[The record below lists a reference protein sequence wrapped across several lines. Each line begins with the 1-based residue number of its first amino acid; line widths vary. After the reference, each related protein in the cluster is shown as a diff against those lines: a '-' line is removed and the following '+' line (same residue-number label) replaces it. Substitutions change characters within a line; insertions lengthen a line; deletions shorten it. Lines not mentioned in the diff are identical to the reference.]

1 MDTLIFAAGAV
12 IVAMLAYVAWLLTR
26 LARGQ
31 HHGADDAELTAL
43 REAERAKAIEL
54 SALQVR
60 LAERDADL
68 ESRDRELARVAAEL
82 GQVRARAEHHA
93 SASTALS
100 AQLGSKESEL
110 ADLRA
115 RFDAERAELSTLRAE
130 LLELRGRQA
139 QTEAN
144 LAHAEQ
150 AKAEIKG
157 FLETAQSK
165 LSATFAELAGK
176 TFEERGAQFEHN
188 VRNATQQSKSDIET
202 LLKPFA
208 EQLNTFRTR
217 VDTVYGEE
225 ARQRAELTGAVNEL
239 KTLNQDMAVQASA
252 LTRALKG
259 SAKVR
264 GDWGEL
270 MLESV
275 LRGSGLEEGTHYD
288 RQSTS
293 EDDEGRRLRPD
304 VVVRLPG
311 DRRIV
316 IDSKV
321 NLVDWQQAMN
331 AETPEE
337 QQDALRRHAVALR
350 QHMKELA
357 DKNYPRAVG
366 ESALEVTVAFV
377 PIEGALSAALG
388 SDAALQTD
396 AFARGIVFASPNTL
410 MAVLRV
416 IERLW
421 TRDKVQRQAIEISEA
436 GGRVLDALQSFLTEF
451 DKVGQQLNQAHTS
464 FTSARNKLSES
475 THAVIP
481 RARRLVDLGVKG
493 KKALSAELT
502 PDEPALPLPLE
513 RSGSGD

>member
-1 MDTLIFAAGAV
+1 MDTLIYAAGAV
-12 IVAMLAYVAWLLTR
+12 IVVMLAYVAWLLTR

-31 HHGADDAELTAL
+31 GGAAPAAELASL

-54 SALQVR
+54 SAMHVR

-68 ESRDRELARVAAEL
+68 AAGVEHVARLAQEREDAQERAERMGTSALELA
-82 GQVRARAEHHA
+82 A
-93 SASTALS
+93 S
-100 AQLGSKESEL
+100 
-110 ADLRA
+110 LRA
-115 RFDAERAELSTLRAE
+115 REAEIGDLRTRMESERDELSRLRNE
-130 LLELRGRQA
+130 LVHLRERTA

-150 AKAEIKG
+150 AKIEIKG

-176 TFEERGAQFEHN
+176 TFEERGAQFESN
-188 VRNATQQSKSDIET
+188 VRTATQQSKSDIET

-208 EQLNTFRTR
+208 EQLNVFRSR

-225 ARQRAELTGAVNEL
+225 AKERAALAGAVNEL

-275 LRGSGLEEGTHYD
+275 LRSSGLEDGTHYE
-288 RQSTS
+288 RQATS

-316 IDSKV
+316 VDSKV
-321 NLVDWQQAMN
+321 NLIDWQQAMN

-337 QQDALRRHAVALR
+337 HEDALRRHAVALR
-350 QHMKELA
+350 QHMKDLA
-357 DKNYPRAVG
+357 EKNYPKAVG
-366 ESALEVTVAFV
+366 DSALEVTVAFV

-388 SDAALQTD
+388 TDAALQTD
-396 AFARGIVFASPNTL
+396 AFAKGIVFASPNTL

-421 TRDKVQRQAIEISEA
+421 TRDKVQREAVEISRT
-436 GGRVLDALQSFLTEF
+436 GGLLLDALQNFLADF
-451 DKVGQQLNQAHTS
+451 DMVGRKLTDAHTA
-464 FTSARNKLSES
+464 FTDARGKLSES

-481 RARRLVDLGVKG
+481 RAKRLAELGVKG
-493 KKALSAELT
+493 KKALPAELT
-502 PDEPALPLPLE
+502 PDEQIVPLVLGQG
-513 RSGSGD
+513 GSND

>member
-1 MDTLIFAAGAV
+1 MDTLIYAAGAV
-12 IVAMLAYVAWLLTR
+12 IVVMLAYVAWLLTR

-31 HHGADDAELTAL
+31 GDGVAASEVSAL

-60 LAERDADL
+60 LLERDADL
-68 ESRDRELARVAAEL
+68 AARADDLSRLATERDDAL
-82 GQVRARAEHHA
+82 ARAERQGVNA
-93 SASTALS
+93 VEIAANLRARDT
-100 AQLGSKESEL
+100 EL
-110 ADLRA
+110 ADLRM
-115 RFDAERAELSTLRAE
+115 RYDAERNELSALRTE
-130 LLELRGRQA
+130 LAQLRERQA

-157 FLETAQSK
+157 FLESAQSK

-176 TFEERGAQFEHN
+176 TFEERGAQFENN
-188 VRNATQQSKSDIET
+188 VRTATQQSKSDIET

-225 ARQRAELTGAVNEL
+225 ARERAALAGAVNEL

-288 RQSTS
+288 RQASS

-316 IDSKV
+316 VDSKV
-321 NLVDWQQAMN
+321 NLIDWQQAMN
-331 AETPEE
+331 AETPDE
-337 QQDALRRHAVALR
+337 QHDALRRHAVALR
-350 QHMKELA
+350 QHMKDLA
-357 DKNYPRAVG
+357 DKNYPKAVG
-366 ESALEVTVAFV
+366 DSALEVTIAFV

-388 SDAALQTD
+388 ADAQLQTE
-396 AFARGIVFASPNTL
+396 AFAKGIVFASPNTL

-421 TRDKVQRQAIEISEA
+421 TRDKIQREAIEISKT
-436 GGRVLDALQSFLTEF
+436 GGLLLDALQNFLSDF
-451 DKVGQQLNQAHTS
+451 DAVGRKLTDAHTA
-464 FTSARNKLSES
+464 FTDARGKLSES
-475 THAVIP
+475 GHSVIP
-481 RARRLVDLGVKG
+481 RARRLAELGVKG
-493 KKALSAELT
+493 KKALSAELM
-502 PDEPALPLPLE
+502 PEEQALPLGLE
-513 RSGSGD
+513 RAGSQD

>member
-1 MDTLIFAAGAV
+1 MTTLLYAACAA
-12 IVAMLAYVAWLLTR
+12 IVLMLAYVAWLLTR
-26 LARGQ
+26 VLRGQ
-31 HHGADDAELTAL
+31 GDRTPATELTAL

-54 SALQVR
+54 AALQAR
-60 LAERDADL
+60 LDQRD
-68 ESRDRELARVAAEL
+68 AEL
-82 GQVRARAEHHA
+82 GETRAR
-93 SASTALS
+93 LD
-100 AQLGSKESEL
+100 G
-110 ADLRA
+110 
-115 RFDAERAELSTLRAE
+115 ERAEISRLRDSLAHVQQ
-130 LLELRGRQA
+130 RQA

-157 FLETAQSK
+157 FLDTAQSR
-165 LSATFAELAGK
+165 LSAMFAELAGK
-176 TFEERGAQFEHN
+176 TFEERGAQFENN
-188 VRNATQQSKSDIET
+188 VRNATQQSKADIET

-208 EQLNTFRTR
+208 SQLNEFRTR
-217 VDTVYGEE
+217 VDVVYGEE
-225 ARQRAELTGAVNEL
+225 AKERASLAGAVNEL
-239 KTLNQDMAVQASA
+239 KTLNQDMAAQASA

-259 SAKVR
+259 NAKVR

-275 LRGSGLEEGTHYD
+275 LRSSGLEEGAHFE

-316 IDSKV
+316 VDSKV

-331 AETPEE
+331 AESPDE
-337 QQDALRRHAVALR
+337 QQEALRRHAVALR

-357 DKNYPRAVG
+357 DKNYPKAVG
-366 ESALEVTVAFV
+366 DSALEVTVAFV

-388 SDAALQTD
+388 VDTQLQTD
-396 AFARGIVFASPNTL
+396 AFARGVVFASPNTL

-421 TRDKVQRQAIEISEA
+421 TRDKIQREAIEISKS
-436 GGRVLDALQSFLTEF
+436 GGLLLDALQSFLSEF
-451 DKVGQQLNQAHTS
+451 ALVGRKLTDAHTAFANAHS
-464 FTSARNKLSES
+464 KLSETS
-475 THAVIP
+475 HAVIP
-481 RARRLVDLGVKG
+481 RARRLVELGVRG
-493 KKALSAELT
+493 KKALSAEL
-502 PDEPALPLPLE
+502 EPEEPVLPLTLE
-513 RSGSGD
+513 RAGSDD

>member
-1 MDTLIFAAGAV
+1 MDTLIYAAGAV
-12 IVAMLAYVAWLLTR
+12 IVIMLAYVAWLLTR

-31 HHGADDAELTAL
+31 QHGADGMEVAAL

-68 ESRDRELARVAAEL
+68 ESRDRELARIATEL
-82 GQVRARAEHHA
+82 EQARARAEHHA
-93 SASTALS
+93 AASTGLS
-100 AQLGSKESEL
+100 AQLGSKETEL
-110 ADLRA
+110 TDLRA
-115 RFDAERAELSTLRAE
+115 RFDAERAELSALRAE
-130 LLELRGRQA
+130 LLQLREKQA

-225 ARQRAELTGAVNEL
+225 AKQRAELTGAVNEL
-239 KTLNQDMAVQASA
+239 KTLNQDMAAQASA

-293 EDDEGRRLRPD
+293 EDDDGRRLRPD

-321 NLVDWQQAMN
+321 NLIDWQQAMN

-337 QQDALRRHAVALR
+337 QHDALRRHAVALR
-350 QHMKELA
+350 QHMKDLA

-421 TRDKVQRQAIEISEA
+421 TRDKIQRQAIEISKA
-436 GGRVLDALQSFLTEF
+436 GGLVLDALQNFLSDF
-451 DKVGQQLNQAHTS
+451 DVVGRKLTDAHTA
-464 FTSARNKLSES
+464 FTDARSKLSES
-475 THAVIP
+475 RQAVIP
-481 RARRLVDLGVKG
+481 RAQRLVELGVKG
-493 KKALSAELT
+493 KKTLSSELT
-502 PDEPALPLPLE
+502 PEEQVLPLPLE

>member
-1 MDTLIFAAGAV
+1 MDTAIYAAATV
-12 IVAMLAYVAWLLTR
+12 IVLMLGWVGWLLLR
-26 LARGQ
+26 LAGRQGEAPQ
-31 HHGADDAELTAL
+31 GELAAL
-43 REAERAKAIEL
+43 REAERGKAIEL
-54 SALQVR
+54 GALRER
-60 LAERDADL
+60 LAARDADL
-68 ESRDRELARVAAEL
+68 EAREQELERAAAEL
-82 GQVRARAEHHA
+82 
-93 SASTALS
+93 SA
-100 AQLGSKESEL
+100 
-110 ADLRA
+110 
-115 RFDAERAELSTLRAE
+115 
-130 LLELRGRQA
+130 LRGEFARLQQQQA

-176 TFEERGAQFEHN
+176 TFEERGAQFESN
-188 VRNATQQSKSDIET
+188 VRTATQQSKSDIET

-225 ARQRAELTGAVNEL
+225 AKERSALAGAVNEL
-239 KTLNQDMAVQASA
+239 KTLNQGMAAEAAA

-270 MLESV
+270 MLENV
-275 LRGSGLEEGTHYD
+275 LRSSGLEEGAHYD

-293 EDDEGRRLRPD
+293 EDDEGRKLRPD

-316 IDSKV
+316 VDSKV
-321 NLVDWQQAMN
+321 NLIDWQQAMN

-337 QQDALRRHAVALR
+337 HQDALRRHAVALR
-350 QHMKELA
+350 QHMKDLA
-357 DKNYPRAVG
+357 DKNYPKAVG
-366 ESALEVTVAFV
+366 DSALEVTVAFV

-388 SDAALQTD
+388 ADAALQTD

-421 TRDKVQRQAIEISEA
+421 TRDKIQREAIEISKS
-436 GGRVLDALQSFLTEF
+436 GGLLLDALQGFLAEF
-451 DKVGQQLNQAHTS
+451 DQVGRKLTDAHTA
-464 FTSARNKLSES
+464 FTDARSKLSES
-475 THAVIP
+475 RNAVIP
-481 RARRLVDLGVKG
+481 RAKRLVELGVKG
-493 KKALSAELT
+493 KKALSAELE
-502 PDEPALPLPLE
+502 PDEPVLPLTLE